1 MAKKAFGNDYNTIPK
16 VDILLMCGYLQMYY
30 KKDNE
35 QVFLNNFADR
45 IAYFKFKNTDEG
57 IANWDNTTII
67 NAYMQFIYSTLEY
80 YIMPIVNI
88 GIELRDRVP
97 NWSFGK
103 NVISSIEACKS
114 RYYTKTYGD
123 LEVDNLSDAQ
133 KLVIS
138 ALKDYGMNTVI
149 KNLKEEILDEIVAQL
164 NVRYSTTDVIRAINY
179 LADHSQK
186 NKAFFVE
193 IRRKYFI

>member
-1 MAKKAFGNDYNTIPK
+1 MFRIFLDLIFFHIGFLIVLLVHKYLFLLESNQY
-16 VDILLMCGYLQMYY
+16 ILLLAICFYW
-30 KKDNE
+30 
-35 QVFLNNFADR
+35 NN
-45 IAYFKFKNTDEG
+45 TS
-57 IANWDNTTII
+57 II

-123 LEVDNLSDAQ
+123 LDVDNLE
-133 KLVIS
+133 L
-138 ALKDYGMNTVI
+138 I
-149 KNLKEEILDEIVAQL
+149 KSFNFLYTLYKSRHF
-164 NVRYSTTDVIRAINY
+164 N
-179 LADHSQK
+179 
-186 NKAFFVE
+186 
-193 IRRKYFI
+193 